1 MATDSTHLL
10 PSDTSVDS
18 DTDMSAG
25 GPDLGSVQLAAAS
38 PDAPIPVNIP
48 RGQQVVVIP
57 VRPGQT
63 IELPTDSVNGLLAKL
78 GADGNL
84 AIVVD
89 GRTIILQGY
98 AEANAESPI
107 KIVTNDGDVVDIA
120 DVIVA
125 TNPDV
130 ALDIQTAAGPA
141 AGAQGG
147 TNAGDAA
154 GSGIFVPFAAGPL
167 LGGFDAAGVLKATN
181 LAYKNIDDERELF
194 PILEEENNL
203 PKSIVIIP
211 EEGQPVAEDG
221 SFLLD
226 EDFLK
231 DGNQDLPAPSPQD
244 DAGSASAAGF
254 VVVDFGL
261 DGPRAVD
268 PILMDPI
275 VGGNGTPS
283 GLFTTD
289 GTPIL
294 LHLDAAAGGQQVLH
308 GYLTNPGVDDAFVL
322 ILDTRLRADPRHHDR
337 PVPAG
342 AQRIAE
348 ARREQLRGQRRAGRG
363 VQRVRCDQ
371 RPAIGHPASV
381 VRRRHAGNHRR

>member
-10 PSDTSVDS
+10 PSDTSVAS

-38 PDAPIPVNIP
+38 PDATIPVDIP
-48 RGQQVVVIP
+48 RGQQVVVVP

-63 IELPTDSVNGLLAKL
+63 IELPTDTVNGLLAKL

-147 TNAGDAA
+147 TAGADAA
-154 GSGIFVPFAAGPL
+154 GSGIFIPFAAGPL
-167 LGGFDAAGVLKATN
+167 LGGFDGEGVLKATQ
-181 LAYKNIDDERELF
+181 LAYKSIDDERVEF
-194 PILEEENNL
+194 IIQEEEPEKPNN
-203 PKSIVIIP
+203 PPTI
-211 EEGQPVAEDG
+211 
-221 SFLLD
+221 
-226 EDFLK
+226 DFDPQNPAVK
-231 DGNQDLPAPSPQD
+231 DG
-244 DAGSASAAGF
+244 
-254 VVVDFGL
+254 
-261 DGPRAVD
+261 RAVVSD
-268 PILMDPI
+268 EGFK
-275 VGGNGTPS
+275 GG
-283 GLFTTD
+283 L
-289 GTPIL
+289 
-294 LHLDAAAGGQQVLH
+294 
-308 GYLTNPGVDDAFVL
+308 
-322 ILDTRLRADPRHHDR
+322 
-337 PVPAG
+337 
-342 AQRIAE
+342 
-348 ARREQLRGQRRAGRG
+348 
-363 VQRVRCDQ
+363 
-371 RPAIGHPASV
+371 
-381 VRRRHAGNHRR
+381 